1 MRTLTDKEA
10 AALSSTLPAWEV
22 RGDRIVRVFLHDDF
36 VKAFGFM
43 TKVALLAERAN
54 HHPEWSNVYDRVQ
67 ARLTT
72 HDAGNLVTAKDVE
85 LARILER
92 HAEARLPVV

>member
-10 AALSSTLPAWEV
+10 AALSSNLPSWEV

-54 HHPEWSNVYDRVQ
+54 HHPEWSNVYGRVVVE
-67 ARLTT
+67 LTT
-72 HDAGNLVTAKDVE
+72 HDSGGITTRDVE
-85 LARILER
+85 LAKAID
-92 HAEARLPVV
+92 AIC